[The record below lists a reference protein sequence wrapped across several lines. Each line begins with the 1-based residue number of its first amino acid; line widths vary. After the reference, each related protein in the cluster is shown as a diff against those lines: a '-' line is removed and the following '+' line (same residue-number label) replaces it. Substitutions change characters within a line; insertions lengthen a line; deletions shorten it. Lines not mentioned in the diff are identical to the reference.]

1 MYLYVLLYLMSVV
14 HLEDRD
20 EYDAVLEK
28 HKDDNVVLF
37 FKFGAS
43 WCVPCKRIEPHYEA
57 FSLRLNPG
65 NEHTNDVNY
74 LSAEFYHLDIDEESL
89 MELMSEDLNLKLVPH
104 FFVVRNKEVLETL
117 QTSQKD
123 VLTVFIQ
130 KHLRRGH
137 P

>member
-1 MYLYVLLYLMSVV
+1 M
-14 HLEDRD
+14 
-20 EYDAVLEK
+20 
-28 HKDDNVVLF
+28 
-37 FKFGAS
+37 
-43 WCVPCKRIEPHYEA
+43 
-57 FSLRLNPG
+57 NPG

-74 LSAEFYHLDIDEESL
+74 MSVEFYHLDIDEDSL

-104 FFVVRNKEVLETL
+104 FFVVCNKEVLETL
-117 QTSQKD
+117 QTSQND